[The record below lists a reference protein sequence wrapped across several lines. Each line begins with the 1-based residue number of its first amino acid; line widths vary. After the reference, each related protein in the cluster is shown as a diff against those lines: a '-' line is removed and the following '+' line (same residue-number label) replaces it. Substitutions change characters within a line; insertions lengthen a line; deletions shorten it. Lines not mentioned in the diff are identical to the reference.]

1 MPLDTPTDLTPLA
14 ANDAIAENITRE
26 LEEDIAFGRL
36 LPGQKLPE
44 EDLSARFGVSR
55 HHIREALA
63 LLAAT
68 GIVVKERNRGVYVR
82 SFSPV
87 EVYEIYEVREM
98 LQRQAALRIP
108 LPAPEAAIRAL
119 EAVHREYERAIE
131 SGDLRGIRR
140 TNDLFHQELFRLC
153 GNDMLWRLVIQYM
166 DLSYVIRANA
176 FSQEHQAV
184 ARQEHLIMIGL
195 LRTRDSWALSQLCVD
210 HIQFSKE
217 QYLTMLQQQG
227 ETAAPPAGRSVA

>member
-1 MPLDTPTDLTPLA
+1 MSLDTPPDIAPA
-14 ANDAIAENITRE
+14 GANDPIADGITRE

-63 LLAAT
+63 RLAAT

-82 SFSPV
+82 SFTPV

-119 EAVHREYERAIE
+119 EAVHRDYERAVE
-131 SGDLRGIRR
+131 AGDLRGIRR
-140 TNDLFHQELFRLC
+140 ANDLFHQELFRMC

-184 ARQEHLIMIGL
+184 ARQEHLVMISL
-195 LRTRDSWALSQLCVD
+195 LRTRDSWSLSQLCVD

-217 QYLTMLQQQG
+217 QYLSMLDQRN
-227 ETAAPPAGRSVA
+227 EDRPHAVGRSVA